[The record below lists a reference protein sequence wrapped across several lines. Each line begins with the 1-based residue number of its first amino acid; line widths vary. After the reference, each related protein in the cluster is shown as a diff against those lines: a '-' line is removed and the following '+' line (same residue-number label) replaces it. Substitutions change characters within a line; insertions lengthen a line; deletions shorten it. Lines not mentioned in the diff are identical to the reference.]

1 MKYIFIALTTFLLS
15 CTKVDDQI
23 NNAHAT
29 GQLYFW
35 NPYPL
40 SDLGSGVNI
49 YVDGVL
55 QVKLMSRYITNG
67 FYVQRPI
74 GVHEWSY
81 SVTDGITNYSNRGK
95 ITIIKNATHN
105 IEMIKP

>member
-1 MKYIFIALTTFLLS
+1 MKYLLTGFIALLFS
-15 CTKVDDQI
+15 CTKVDDEI

-40 SDLGSGVNI
+40 SDIGSGVNI

-55 QVKLMSRYITNG
+55 QVKLMSRYISNG

-74 GVHEWSY
+74 GVHSWSY
-81 SVTDGITNYSNRGK
+81 SVTDGVYNYSNNGK

-105 IEMIKP
+105 IEMIRP